1 MILAHVIHECEDKL
15 ICDLAETYSI
25 LYYRKLSP
33 SLVAVLLLGLRDD
46 SRVKMHISG
55 SKATLEQILLAVI
68 ADNLN
73 FLSWTKTK
81 DAKKG
86 RYKKKSIVR
95 ALMDLDKKDDL
106 QAFESIEEFNTY
118 MKQFEE

>member
-1 MILAHVIHECEDKL
+1 M
-15 ICDLAETYSI
+15 
-25 LYYRKLSP
+25 
-33 SLVAVLLLGLRDD
+33 LGLRDD

-55 SKATLEQILLAVI
+55 SKINLEQILLAII

-81 DAKKG
+81 EAKKG
-86 RYKKKSIVR
+86 RYKKKSI
-95 ALMDLDKKDDL
+95 LKTLTEEKKKKDDL
-106 QAFESIEEFNTY
+106 VSFGSIEDYEQY

>member
-1 MILAHVIHECEDKL
+1 MHV
-15 ICDLAETYSI
+15 
-25 LYYRKLSP
+25 
-33 SLVAVLLLGLRDD
+33 
-46 SRVKMHISG
+46 SG
-55 SKATLEQILLAVI
+55 NKITLEQMLLAII

-86 RYKKKSIVR
+86 RYKKKSIFKT
-95 ALMDLDKKDDL
+95 LISDEKKKDDL
-106 QAFESIEEFNTY
+106 VGFKTVEEYENY

>member
-1 MILAHVIHECEDKL
+1 M
-15 ICDLAETYSI
+15 
-25 LYYRKLSP
+25 
-33 SLVAVLLLGLRDD
+33 AVLLLGLRDD

-55 SKATLEQILLAVI
+55 SKINLEQILLAII

-81 DAKKG
+81 EAKKS
-86 RYKKKSIVR
+86 RYKKKSI
-95 ALMDLDKKDDL
+95 LKTLTEEKKKKDDL
-106 QAFESIEEFNTY
+106 VSFGSIEDYEQY